1 MNLNNR
7 GIWRKRGHYQTQA
20 FYKKDKKETSI
31 MVCGG
36 IGSCGY
42 RTQLIK
48 FTENVNKVTYQ
59 EALKKKKW

>member
-1 MNLNNR
+1 
-7 GIWRKRGHYQTQA
+7 
-20 FYKKDKKETSI
+20 

-59 EALKKKKW
+59 EALKKKNGKYNKYIWQPMDVATEPGDATFCL

>member
-1 MNLNNR
+1 
-7 GIWRKRGHYQTQA
+7 
-20 FYKKDKKETSI
+20 

-59 EALKKKKW
+59 EALKKKKNGKYNKYIWQPMDAATEPGDATFCL